1 MQSTIVW
8 RRQKMSDKPI
18 KSENKKINK
27 NYLKWIAIG
36 FAVVVIE
43 CIAIGGAYFII
54 ESKNK
59 SQQLAFD
66 ELVRKL
72 SQQNVYI
79 SELQNLPAIISA
91 NTQRISATEDNLM
104 SVTENFNELKNEVG
118 NNKFGILMQQ
128 FGVFAHKLE
137 ALEETKNSEALALS
151 VALIIKEN
159 ALYHRSFANETEI
172 LAQLT
177 QNQPILT
184 SAIQTISDMKTYYI
198 PDDLQ
203 LAARFNDIA
212 ENLDFE
218 NDKNVTQQ
226 NGSSSSESAV
236 AKSIAL
242 IKDTVAG
249 LNFDRVVVVKK
260 NIQNDEQAELLNE
273 LTTLVEHHD
282 FAKALKLI
290 KNSPDFQKL
299 NNSELNTWIKDVER
313 KISFDEALSF
323 IITSELNALRQDFSD
338 IRNNQ

>member
-1 MQSTIVW
+1 
-8 RRQKMSDKPI
+8 
-18 KSENKKINK
+18 
-27 NYLKWIAIG
+27 
-36 FAVVVIE
+36 
-43 CIAIGGAYFII
+43 
-54 ESKNK
+54 
-59 SQQLAFD
+59 
-66 ELVRKL
+66 
-72 SQQNVYI
+72 
-79 SELQNLPAIISA
+79 
-91 NTQRISATEDNLM
+91 
-104 SVTENFNELKNEVG
+104 
-118 NNKFGILMQQ
+118 
-128 FGVFAHKLE
+128 
-137 ALEETKNSEALALS
+137 
-151 VALIIKEN
+151 
-159 ALYHRSFANETEI
+159 
-172 LAQLT
+172 
-177 QNQPILT
+177 
-184 SAIQTISDMKTYYI
+184 MKTYYI